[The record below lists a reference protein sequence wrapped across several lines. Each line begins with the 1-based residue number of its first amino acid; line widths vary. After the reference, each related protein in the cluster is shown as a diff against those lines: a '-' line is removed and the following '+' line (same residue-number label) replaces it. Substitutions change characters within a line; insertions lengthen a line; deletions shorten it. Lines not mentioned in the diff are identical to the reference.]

1 MEGTE
6 MNGFSTK
13 RSNSLHKKLKAVI
26 GYWTD
31 YYYGKTD
38 TVVSFKINGK
48 VVSVSYRGDNYYEIH
63 YLWMTTP
70 VHVLDIFDT
79 LDFYEAMLKAM
90 D

>member
-1 MEGTE
+1 

-31 YYYGKTD
+31 YYYGKTG

-79 LDFYEAMLKAM
+79 LDFCEAMLKAM

>member
-1 MEGTE
+1 MV
-6 MNGFSTK
+6 GFSTK

-38 TVVSFKINGK
+38 DTVAFMINDK

-79 LDFYEAMLKAM
+79 LDFYETMLKAI